1 MVVLTIAVGVL
12 SICGQQVVGRDDGGQ
27 LDVIVVGRVVFPA
40 VSDIGEVGDEHT
52 LVGDIQVP
60 ALLTTVFKD
69 VVLVLVQ
76 VRIAKESKL
85 LINFYLRWMVLRLIM
100 V

>member
-60 ALLTTVFKD
+60 ALLLAVF
-69 VVLVLVQ
+69 
-76 VRIAKESKL
+76 
-85 LINFYLRWMVLRLIM
+85 
-100 V
+100 